1 MKNIITKVS
10 TIRRALAG
18 PCCARELVPF
28 VDVQN
33 VTSANSATMAI
44 GSAADPTITSVCVP
58 G

>member
-10 TIRRALAG
+10 TIRRGLAE

-33 VTSANSATMAI
+33 VTSVNSATMAI
-44 GSAADPTITSVCVP
+44 GSAADPTITNVYVH